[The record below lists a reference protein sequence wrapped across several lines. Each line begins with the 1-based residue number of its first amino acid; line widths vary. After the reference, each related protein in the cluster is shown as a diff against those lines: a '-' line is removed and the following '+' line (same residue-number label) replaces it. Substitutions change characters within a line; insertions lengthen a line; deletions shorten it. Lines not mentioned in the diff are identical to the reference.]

1 MAFSKIRTIKRR
13 RRLKKYF
20 KIFLIIVLIGGLVYL
35 VLFSNFFIA
44 QNIEINGQDEEK
56 VSEIQRYLDNY
67 LATATK
73 NYGIFKYLSTKNY
86 LVFLLLKNE
95 ISQNL
100 FSNYY
105 YLDNLDFDFNF
116 KDKEI
121 VLNIYLKEPIATVC
135 SLDNCF
141 YLDSSGK
148 LIEETVKSQ
157 KKGILIEDHSTAI
170 LKTSDD
176 YLTPSELSVLNGF
189 FKKTELMI
197 KPNYVELDNAS
208 KAGKYAKIITA
219 DDYYI
224 LISFNLP
231 LEFSYYV
238 LQSLLNEQMIDFEN
252 LEYLDL
258 RFTDKAFYKLK

>member
-1 MAFSKIRTIKRR
+1 MASSKIRTIKRL

-20 KIFLIIVLIGGLVYL
+20 RIFLMIVLIGGTIYL

-44 QNIEINGQDEEK
+44 QTIEVKGQDEEK
-56 VSEIQRYLDNY
+56 DTQIQNY
-67 LATATK
+67 LTNYLATK
-73 NYGIFKYLSTKNY
+73 NYGIFKYLSAKNY
-86 LVFLLLKNE
+86 LVFLFLKNE
-95 ISQNL
+95 LSQNL

-105 YLDNLDFDFNF
+105 YLANLNFGFDL
-116 KDKEI
+116 KDRKI
-121 VLNIYLKEPIATVC
+121 ILSTSLKEPVATVC

-148 LIEETVKSQ
+148 LIEETARSQ
-157 KKGILIEDHSTAI
+157 KRGILIEDYSTTT
-170 LKTSDD
+170 LKISDD
-176 YLTPSELSVLNGF
+176 YLTPQELSILNEF

-219 DDYYI
+219 DNYYV

-231 LEFSYYV
+231 VEFSYSI
-238 LQSLLNEQMIDFEN
+238 LQSLLNKQVVDFKN